1 MRGRGL
7 ALELVGRGLLVLDVG
22 VSELGV
28 DVDELRVGFVCGQQ
42 LLSHQSE
49 FVLGVFELQYE
60 PWCILC

>member
-1 MRGRGL
+1 
-7 ALELVGRGLLVLDVG
+7 LLVLDVG